1 MAYELAQAYVQ
12 IIPSTKGI
20 GSSLKD
26 SLGNAGEK
34 AGKSAGKRA
43 GAGIS
48 SGLTSKMATVGKAA
62 GVALGAATAAV
73 GAFAVSSV
81 SAGAEFDAAMSGVAA
96 TMGTTTEE
104 IQDLRDFALEMGS
117 KTAFSATEAAQAL
130 NYMALAGYDS
140 ETAMSMLPSVLSL
153 AAAGEIDLASAS
165 DMVTDAQSALGLT
178 TEETE
183 TMVDQMAQ
191 TASKSN
197 TSVEQLGEAILTI
210 GATGRSVKGGT
221 NELATVLGVLADNGI
236 KGAEGGTHLRN
247 ILLSLQNPTETGAD
261 LLDQLGVS
269 VYDADGNMRSMT
281 DIIGDMQTGMEG
293 MSDEAKNAMISGIF
307 NKTDL
312 ASVNALLGTS
322 TDRFDELSTAI
333 GESHGAAEQMAN
345 TKLDNLQGDVTLFKS
360 ALEGAKIAISDQL
373 TPSLR
378 SMTQFG
384 TNAITTLSTAFQQGG
399 LSGAM
404 TALGQIVSDGLAM
417 LIESL
422 PKFVEAGMQ
431 LLSSIGM
438 GILQNL
444 PALVEAGMTILTTLL
459 TGITNNLPVIIP
471 AIITVV
477 LQIVDVL
484 TKPETIEMLANAGV
498 ELLLAL
504 VDNLPAIIAGVVKA
518 VGAVINAIITALK
531 AIWKRMPEIFK
542 NAWEAVKKIFAN
554 VPQWFKDK
562 FKGAWDKIKAIFA
575 GFKEF
580 FKQKW
585 DALKNVFASVP
596 TWFKEKFKAA
606 WDKIKAAWSKVKE
619 WFKAIWT
626 SIKNTFNNIPTW
638 FKEKFAGAWTKIK
651 GAWSKVKEWFKNIWT
666 SLKNTFSAVP
676 AWFKEKF
683 LGAWTKIK
691 ESWSGVKTWFKGIWT
706 SLKEFFKSVPTW
718 FKEKFKTAWT
728 NIKTVFSPIKNWFK
742 NVWSGI
748 KETFAKVPAWFKE
761 KFSSA
766 WTKVKNVFS
775 TGGKIFDG
783 IKDGISNVFTS
794 VVNKIIG
801 GINRVI
807 AVPFNAIN
815 GVLNKI
821 RNVSIL
827 GVKPFSSFWGQNP
840 LSVPQIPTLA
850 RGGILNA
857 GEIGLLEGT
866 GAEAVVPLENNER
879 WIHSVAMDMEAE
891 FSRGSAG
898 QMDDLISEVEE
909 IGRRLDNLRVVL
921 DTGALVG
928 GISSRMNQSLG
939 NNSRFKERGVAMA

>member
-26 SLGNAGEK
+26 TLGNAGEK

-48 SGLTSKMATVGKAA
+48 SGLTSKVSAVGKAA

-73 GAFAVSSV
+73 GAFAASSV
-81 SAGAEFDAAMSGVAA
+81 SAGMEFDTAMSGVAA
-96 TMGTTTEE
+96 TMGVTTDE

-117 KTAFSATEAAQAL
+117 KTAFSATEAAEAL

-140 ETAMSMLPSVLSL
+140 ETAMSMLPSVLNL

-183 TMVDQMAQ
+183 TMVDQMAK

-281 DIIGDMQTGMEG
+281 DIIADMQTGMEG
-293 MSDEAKNAMISGIF
+293 MSDEAKNAMVSGIF

-333 GESHGAAEQMAN
+333 EESHGAAEQMAN
-345 TKLDNLQGDVTLFKS
+345 TKLDNLEGDVTLFKS
-360 ALEGAKIAISDQL
+360 ALEGAKIAVSDQL

-378 SMTQFG
+378 KMTQFG
-384 TNAITTLSTAFQQGG
+384 TNAITTLSTAFQEGG

-404 TALGQIVSDGLAM
+404 SALGQIVTDGLAM

-422 PKFVEAGMQ
+422 PRFVEAGMQ

-459 TGITNNLPVIIP
+459 TGITNNLPIIIP
-471 AIITVV
+471 AIIDVV
-477 LQIVDVL
+477 LQIIDVL
-484 TKPETIEMLANAGV
+484 TKPETIQLLANAGV
-498 ELLLAL
+498 DMLLAL
-504 VDNLPAIIAGVVKA
+504 VENLPAIIAGIVKA
-518 VGAVINAIITALK
+518 VGAIIKAIITAVK
-531 AIWKRMPEIFK
+531 TIWKRLPEIFK
-542 NAWEAVKKIFAN
+542 KAWEAVKKIFAN
-554 VPQWFKDK
+554 APQWLKDK
-562 FKGAWDKIKAIFA
+562 FKAAWEKVKAIFS
-575 GFKEF
+575 GFKDF

-585 DALKNVFASVP
+585 DAVKNVFSGVP
-596 TWFKEKFKAA
+596 TWFKDKFKAA
-606 WDKIKAAWSKVKE
+606 WDKIKAAWSAVKD
-619 WFKAIWT
+619 WFKNIWT
-626 SIKNTFNNIPTW
+626 SIKNTFANIPAW
-638 FKEKFAGAWTKIK
+638 FKEKFSGAWNKIK
-651 GAWSKVKEWFKNIWT
+651 EAWSKVKEWFKGIWG
-666 SLKNTFSAVP
+666 SLKETFKAVP
-676 AWFKEKF
+676 SWFKEKF
-683 LGAWTKIK
+683 SGAWQKIK
-691 ESWSGVKTWFKGIWT
+691 ESWSNVKAWFKGIWT
-706 SLKEFFKSVPTW
+706 SLKEFFASVPSW

-742 NVWSGI
+742 GVWSGI
-748 KETFAKVPAWFKE
+748 KETFSKVPTWFKE

-766 WTKVKNVFS
+766 WQKVKDVFS
-775 TGGKIFDG
+775 TGGKVFDG
-783 IKDGISNVFTS
+783 IKEGIADAFKT
-794 VVNKIIG
+794 VVNAIIR
-801 GINRVI
+801 GINKVI
-807 AVPFNAIN
+807 ATPFNAIN
-815 GVLNKI
+815 KVLNKI
-821 RNVSIL
+821 RNVNIA
-827 GVKPFSSFWGQNP
+827 GIKPFSRLISEI
-840 LSVPQIPTLA
+840 SVPQIPELA
-850 RGGILNA
+850 QGGILNA

-866 GAEAVVPLENNER
+866 GAEAVVPLENNEK
-879 WIHSVAMDMEAE
+879 WVHSVAMDMEAE
-891 FSRGSAG
+891 FSRGSTG
-898 QMDDLISEVEE
+898 QMEDLIGEVEE
-909 IGRRLDNLRVVL
+909 IGQRLENLRVVL